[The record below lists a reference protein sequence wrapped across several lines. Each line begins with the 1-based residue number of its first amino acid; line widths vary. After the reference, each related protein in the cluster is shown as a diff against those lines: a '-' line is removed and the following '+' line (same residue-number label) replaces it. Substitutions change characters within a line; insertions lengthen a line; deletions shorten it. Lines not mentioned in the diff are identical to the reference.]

1 MVSFGFSF
9 KKHNWCLVT
18 YGFYQ
23 TSRCETDTNRADLV
37 EVGDQEPKTPSPM
50 ASAPCIPAPWREVL
64 GLRARSDGL
73 QSTGPIGIL
82 WTHIRE
88 NP

>member
-37 EVGDQEPKTPSPM
+37 EVGGPGTQNSLTHGLCPLY
-50 ASAPCIPAPWREVL
+50 PCALER
-64 GLRARSDGL
+64 
-73 QSTGPIGIL
+73 GPG
-82 WTHIRE
+82 TQGSE
-88 NP
+88 